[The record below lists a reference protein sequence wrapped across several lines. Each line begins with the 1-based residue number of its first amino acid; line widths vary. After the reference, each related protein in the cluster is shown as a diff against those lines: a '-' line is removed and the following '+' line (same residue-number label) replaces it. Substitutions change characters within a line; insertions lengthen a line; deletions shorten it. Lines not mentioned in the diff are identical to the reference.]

1 MIKLN
6 KNWKE
11 TIKRMLIAFFVI
23 NIGIIFNYIIWS
35 NTQWIIVFIFI
46 TQIILNIIVI
56 ISGILGKYL
65 ND

>member
-11 TIKRMLIAFFVI
+11 TIERMLIALFVI
-23 NIGIIFNYIIWS
+23 NIAMIFNYMIWS

-46 TQIILNIIVI
+46 TQIILNIVVI
-56 ISGILGKYL
+56 ISGILSKYL

>member
-1 MIKLN
+1 VIKLN

-11 TIKRMLIAFFVI
+11 TIERMLIALFVI
-23 NIGIIFNYIIWS
+23 NIAMIFNYMIWS

-46 TQIILNIIVI
+46 TQIILNIVVI
-56 ISGILGKYL
+56 ISGILSKYL

>member
-1 MIKLN
+1 VIKLN